1 MAIMTKELKKTLS
14 DRVKAVLGS
23 DWKVSFSV
31 RHNSSIVMTV
41 QSSPFDFFDFIPSK
55 KEYEEEYDGVF
66 HEEILSKN
74 VKFIE
79 NKTLQ
84 EIMSKVFDAIN
95 SENNPSTDR
104 DAYRDVFD
112 VNYYSHVFLG
122 GSKKSYHS
130 C

>member
-1 MAIMTKELKKTLS
+1 M
-14 DRVKAVLGS
+14 KAVLGS
-23 DWKVSFSV
+23 DWKVSFSI
-31 RHNSSIVMTV
+31 RHNSSIVMTI

-55 KEYEEEYDGVF
+55 KKYEEEYDSVL
-66 HEEILSKN
+66 HEEILSKH

-95 SENNPSTDR
+95 SENKPSAER
-104 DAYRDVFD
+104 DTYRDVFD
-112 VNYYSHVFLG
+112 VNYYSHIFLG
-122 GSKKSYHS
+122 CGKKSYCS